1 MRHES
6 VQEMFSR
13 VAADAGTRTAIER
26 GARRLTYA
34 QLEAESKRLA
44 NFLVEGGV
52 GRGSMVGLFTDDPVQ
67 VITGILG
74 VLKAGA
80 VFVPLDPTFPDQ
92 RLQVMNAQVK
102 PAWYVSDAKHLA
114 KLGRVRAG
122 ATEPSRVICLDAGP
136 DELRAAADEH
146 ADSGLEVS
154 EGYAGYNNVEAP
166 GIKSDPDAPCSIYFT
181 SGSTGRPKAILGRL
195 KGIDH
200 YIRWEIEALGVGP
213 GTRVTQLASP
223 SFDGFLK
230 DAFVPLC
237 AGGTVCA
244 PESRDVMLDA
254 ARLVDWLDVE
264 QVEILHCVPS
274 VFRALINQGLNSN
287 YFEAM
292 RYVVLAGE
300 ALMPS
305 DVRRWM
311 EVFGERIK
319 LVNLYGPTETT
330 ILKVF
335 HFVQP
340 EDVTRPS
347 IPLGKPMKGAAVLIM
362 DSALQPCH
370 EGAVGEIYIRTPYC
384 SHGYYNEP
392 ELTREVFVSNP
403 FNDDPSDLLHKTGD
417 FGRLLEDG
425 SLEFLGRR
433 DQQVKVRGVRVELGE
448 IENLLRGHE
457 AVADVAVVDRDDAEG
472 NKFLVAYV
480 TLSNGT
486 RADEL
491 RQYLAE
497 RLPEAMLPSAFVEL
511 EKLPRTLNGKVDRKA
526 LPALETVSAETDAG
540 ELTPRNP
547 IEEIVAGI
555 WREVLRLPSVG
566 LRSNFFNLGG
576 HSLLA
581 TQVILRVRNALQV
594 ELPVRSMFEAPTV
607 EQFAQLIQAQVNE
620 GVRSA
625 PVPIEPV
632 TRDGD
637 LPLSFAQQRMWF
649 QEELTPGTT
658 AFHIPLAVRL
668 KGSLNVTALEQTFDE
683 VVRRHENLRTSF
695 PLKDG
700 GPVQLIA
707 PPTRL
712 PIQTIDLSRLP
723 EGEREAAARRVAEAS
738 FARPFDL
745 QTGPLTRV
753 VLIRHDVDEYSVFC
767 TLHHLV
773 SDGWSK
779 GVLVKEISSLYT
791 SFSQAEPSALPE
803 PAIQYADF
811 AAWERQQLQG
821 ETLEQEL
828 SYWKEHLAG
837 APPLLQLATD
847 RPRPPAQTYR
857 GDAESFALPPQM
869 TERLKTLSLKYG
881 ATQFMTLMA
890 AFMAMLHRYSSQED
904 VVVGIT
910 VANRER
916 SDIEGLIGFFVNMV
930 AMRGDCSG
938 NPRFN
943 ELLRQVRESTF
954 KAYAHQGVPFDKLV
968 QELQPERN
976 PAYTPIFQVA
986 FSFQNQPNLTELA
999 LPGLTIG
1006 FPLAEVSNSQFDL
1019 LLDLSES
1026 PAGLAGALVYNTDLF
1041 DRETAAHM
1049 TEHFRNLLE
1058 GVAADPEQRL
1068 SELPLLGGEER
1079 EETVVAWNRTE
1090 ADYPRDSCVHELFE
1104 ARADAEPDAVAAS
1117 FGDEQ
1122 LTYAELDRRANQL
1135 ARRLRAEGVGPGS
1148 LVGICLEHSLE
1159 ELVAVLGVL
1168 KSGAGYLPLDPAHPA
1183 QRISYIVADAGV
1195 SVVLTQQRF
1204 AQMLLACGARP
1215 ISLDADP
1222 TPLAE
1227 QDGGRLASGA
1237 TPGSVAYVIYTSGS
1251 TGEPKGVRIAHESLV
1266 NYVWWAKETYLQ
1278 GERLNCALYS
1288 SLAFDL
1294 TVTSIFVPLVAGGQ
1308 VAVYGWEG
1316 KEPPFERI
1324 LADGRTGVLKL
1335 TPSHLALIKD
1345 RDNSRSGVRRLIV
1358 GGEAL
1363 GTELARRIHES
1374 FGGRVEI
1381 YNEYGPTEATV
1392 GCMIYRFDPD
1402 RDRGTSVPIGKPAPN
1417 TRLYVLDE
1425 WGEPAAAGI
1434 PGELYIAG
1442 TGLALGYLN
1451 RPALTAERFV
1461 ADPFSPAPDG
1471 RLYRTGDLCRR
1482 LPSGDLEYLGRRDEQ
1497 VKFHGYRVE
1506 LGEIQLALKKHPQV
1520 SDCAVI
1526 IAKDKHGHDLMAA
1539 YYVSRQELDASDLRD
1554 FLSQVLIAETIP
1566 NVFVHLRRLPL
1577 TLNGKVNYDAL
1588 PSLDEARRRQRRDHT
1603 RPSTPQEEA
1612 VAAIWAEVLGVELVG
1627 VHENFF
1633 SLGGHS
1639 LLASQVIHRINQTFD
1654 VELPMR
1660 VIFDH
1665 PTVARLALLVEEA
1678 LLDQLEETPEPLPA
1692 VPPLPTVPPLP
1703 PVPPPPPIDVIPV
1716 NDIDDRRKG
1725 RV

>member
-13 VAADAGTRTAIER
+13 VAADAGTRAAVER
-26 GARRLTYA
+26 GGRRLTYA

-44 NFLVEGGV
+44 NFLIEGGV
-52 GRGSMVGLFTDDPVQ
+52 GRGTMVGLFTDDPLQ

-74 VLKAGA
+74 VLRAGG
-80 VFVPLDPTFPDQ
+80 VFVPLDPTFPDG
-92 RLQVMNAQVK
+92 RLQVMNAQVS
-102 PAWYVSDAKHLA
+102 PAWYVADARHLG
-114 KLGRVRAG
+114 KLRRVREGAG
-122 ATEPSRVICLDAGP
+122 EGARVVCPDAEP
-136 DELRAAADEH
+136 DELRAAAGEH
-146 ADSGLEVS
+146 AGGGLEIS
-154 EGYAGYNNVEAP
+154 EGYGSYNNVDAP
-166 GIKSDPDAPCSIYFT
+166 GVKSDPEAPCSVYFT

-200 YIRWEIEALGVGP
+200 YVRWEIEALGVGA

-237 AGGTVCA
+237 AGGVACA
-244 PESRDVMLDA
+244 PESRGLILDA
-254 ARLVDWLDVE
+254 GRLVDWLDIE
-264 QVEILHCVPS
+264 QIEILHCVPS

-292 RYVVLAGE
+292 RYVALAGE

-340 EDVTRPS
+340 EDVARPS
-347 IPLGKPMKGAAVLIM
+347 IPLGKPIKGAAVLIM

-384 SHGYYNEP
+384 SHGYYKEP
-392 ELTREVFVSNP
+392 ELTREVFLQNP
-403 FNDDPSDLLHKTGD
+403 FNDDPSDIIHKTGD
-417 FGRLLEDG
+417 YGRLLEDG

-457 AVADVAVVDRDDAEG
+457 DVADVAVIDRDDAEG

-486 RADEL
+486 RAEDL
-491 RQYLAE
+491 RPYLSE
-497 RLPEAMLPSAFVEL
+497 RLPEAMMPSAFVEM

-526 LPALETVSAETDAG
+526 LPALETVQAEHG
-540 ELTPRNP
+540 VEEFTPRNP
-547 IEEIVAGI
+547 VEEIVAGI

-607 EQFAQLIQAQVNE
+607 EQFSQLIQARVND
-620 GVRSA
+620 GGQSA
-625 PVPIEPV
+625 PVPIEPAP
-632 TRDGD
+632 RDGE

-649 QEELTPGTT
+649 QEEITPGVT

-668 KGSLNVTALEQTFDE
+668 RGALNVAALEQTFGE

-695 PLKDG
+695 PLRDG
-700 GPVQLIA
+700 QPVQHIS
-707 PPTRL
+707 PPSGL
-712 PIQTIDLSRLP
+712 SMPLVDLSRLP
-723 EGEREAAARRVAEAS
+723 EGAREEAARRAADAA
-738 FARPFDL
+738 FALPFDV
-745 QTGPLTRV
+745 QAGPLARV
-753 VLIRHDVDEYSVFC
+753 LLIRHADDEHSVFC

-779 GVLVKEISSLYT
+779 GVLVKEISTLYAA
-791 SFSQAEPSALPE
+791 FAQAEPSPLPE
-803 PAIQYADF
+803 LAIQYADF
-811 AAWERQQLQG
+811 AAWERRRLQG
-821 ETLEQEL
+821 EGLEQEL
-828 SYWKEHLAG
+828 SYWKRRLAG

-857 GDAESFALPPQM
+857 GAAAPLAIPPQL
-869 TERLKTLSLKYG
+869 TERLKALSLKHG
-881 ATQFMTLMA
+881 ATHFMTLMA
-890 AFMAMLHRYSSQED
+890 AFMAMLHRYTSQED
-904 VVVGIT
+904 VVVGAT

-930 AMRGDCSG
+930 ALRGDCSG
-938 NPRFN
+938 NPRFK

-954 KAYAHQGVPFDKLV
+954 QAYAHQGAPFDKLV
-968 QELQPERN
+968 QELRPARN
-976 PAYTPIFQVA
+976 PAYPPLFQVA
-986 FSFQNQPNLTELA
+986 FGFQNQPNLTEFA
-999 LPGLTIG
+999 LPGLTVS
-1006 FPLAEVSNSQFDL
+1006 FPAAEVTSSQFDL
-1019 LLDLSES
+1019 LLDLSDT
-1026 PAGLAGALVYNTDLF
+1026 PDGLAGALIYNTDLF
-1041 DRETAAHM
+1041 DRETAERMA
-1049 TEHFRNLLE
+1049 EHFRNLLE
-1058 GVAADPEQRL
+1058 GVASDPERRL
-1068 SELPLLGGEER
+1068 SELPLLGGRER
-1079 EETVVAWNRTE
+1079 EESVVAWNRTE
-1090 ADYPRDSCVHELFE
+1090 ADYPRGVCAHELFE
-1104 ARADAEPDAVAAS
+1104 ARADAEPDAVAATC
-1117 FGDEQ
+1117 GGAA
-1122 LTYAELDRRANQL
+1122 LTYGELDRKADRL
-1135 ARRLRAEGVGPGS
+1135 ARRLRAEGVGTGS
-1148 LVGICLEHSLE
+1148 LVGVCLEHSLE
-1159 ELVAVLGVL
+1159 EVVAVLGAL
-1168 KSGAGYLPLDPAHPA
+1168 KAGAGYVPLDPGHPA
-1183 QRISYIVADAGV
+1183 RRISFIVADAGV
-1195 SVVLTQQRF
+1195 SVVLTQRKY
-1204 AQMLLACGARP
+1204 AEMLSACGARP
-1215 ISLDADP
+1215 LSLDEGDDDAAP
-1222 TPLAE
+1222 SPE
-1227 QDGGRLASGA
+1227 DGERVASGA
-1237 TPGSVAYVIYTSGS
+1237 SPGGVAYVIYTSGS

-1266 NYVWWAKETYLQ
+1266 NYVWWAKDAYLR
-1278 GERLNCALYS
+1278 GERLNFALYS

-1294 TVTSIFVPLVAGGQ
+1294 TVTSLFVPLVTGNQ

-1316 KEPPFERI
+1316 REPPLERV
-1324 LADGRTGVLKL
+1324 LGDGRTGVLKL

-1345 RDNSRSGVRRLIV
+1345 RDNSGSGVRRLIV

-1363 GTELARRIHES
+1363 GAELARRVHES

-1392 GCMIYRFDPD
+1392 GCMLYRFDPE
-1402 RDRGTSVPIGKPAPN
+1402 RDQRAGVPIGRPAPN

-1425 WGEPAAAGI
+1425 WMEPAATGV

-1442 TGLALGYLN
+1442 AGLALGYLN

-1461 ADPFSPAPDG
+1461 ADPFSGEPGA

-1506 LGEIQLALKKHPQV
+1506 LGEIQLALRKHPQV
-1520 SDCAVI
+1520 SDCAVVV
-1526 IAKDKHGHDLMAA
+1526 AKDGRGHDLMAA
-1539 YYVSRQELDASDLRD
+1539 YYVSGEALDASELRG
-1554 FLSQVLIAETIP
+1554 FLAELLIAETVP
-1566 NVFVHLRRLPL
+1566 NVFVHLDALPL
-1577 TLNGKVNYDAL
+1577 TLNGKVDYDAL
-1588 PSLDEARRRQRRDHT
+1588 PPLDEARRRQRRDYEPP
-1603 RPSTPQEEA
+1603 RTPQEEA
-1612 VAAIWAEVLGVELVG
+1612 VAAIWAEVLSLDRVG
-1627 VHENFF
+1627 VYENFF
-1633 SLGGHS
+1633 ALGGHS
-1639 LLASQVIHRINQTFD
+1639 LLALQVIHRVNQTFM

-1660 VIFDH
+1660 VIFDY
-1665 PTVARLALLVEEA
+1665 PTVAELSLLI
-1678 LLDQLEETPEPLPA
+1678 EETIIERLEAAPEAAPSGPEPPRPPA
-1692 VPPLPTVPPLP
+1692 
-1703 PVPPPPPIDVIPV
+1703 PPIEVIPI
-1716 NDIDDRRKG
+1716 NDRRKG